1 VTGYKIEGGF
11 KHFPLLKVKQN
22 EIGVAKLPQAHH
34 NKASQQR

>member
-22 EIGVAKLPQAHH
+22 EIGVAKPEQAHH